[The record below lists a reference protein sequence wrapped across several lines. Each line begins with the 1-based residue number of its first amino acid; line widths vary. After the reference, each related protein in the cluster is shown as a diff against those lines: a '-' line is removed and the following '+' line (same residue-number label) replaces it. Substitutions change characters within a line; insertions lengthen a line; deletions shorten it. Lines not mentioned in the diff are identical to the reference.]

1 MPRIIDVVEAPDQ
14 QRNQMVV
21 RVPEVGSG
29 DFRLGSA
36 VIVRESQSAVFYR
49 DGKALDVFRP
59 GRHQITTANL
69 PLLSSLL
76 KLATGGNNMFT
87 AEVYF
92 VNMIEFTDWKWGT
105 PEPVTLRD
113 QDFGIVRLRAFGNY
127 SVQITN
133 PQLFVTKIVGT
144 GTGYQTNQIQ
154 DFLRGMIIARFSDL
168 LGESKVAVLDLPA
181 TQDELGAAVR
191 AKLSDEFDAFG
202 LALKTFFL
210 QNISL
215 PEEVQKAVDQRA
227 AMGAIGDMRQ
237 FMQYQAAQAVRDA
250 AQQPGGGGLAGAG
263 VGLGAG
269 AGLGAVMGQTMAQ
282 AMQPGQ
288 PPPQPGA
295 PGAAPAAPT
304 PGTPPSAP
312 DIMTLSEAAAYI
324 RVGEQDVL
332 DAIKAGQLKAKQ
344 IGSSYRIS
352 KQAVDEFLKS

>member
-49 DGKALDVFRP
+49 DGKALDVFGA

-76 KLATGGNNMFT
+76 KLVTGGNDLFT

-105 PEPVTLRD
+105 QEPITLRD

-127 SVQITN
+127 SVQINN

-144 GTGYQTNQIQ
+144 GAGYQTNQIQ
-154 DFLRGMIIARFSDL
+154 DFLRGMIIARFSDI
-168 LGESKVAVLDLPA
+168 LGTSKIPVLDMPGM
-181 TQDELGAAVR
+181 QDEVAAGVR
-191 AKLSDEFDAFG
+191 AKLGDEFDAFG
-202 LALKTFFL
+202 LTLKTFFL
-210 QNISL
+210 QNISM
-215 PEEVQKAVDQRA
+215 PEEVQRAIDQRA
-227 AMGAIGDMRQ
+227 SMGAIGDMQQ
-237 FMQYQAAQAVRDA
+237 FTQYQAAQALRDA
-250 AQQPGGGGLAGAG
+250 AQQEGGGGLAGAG
-263 VGLGAG
+263 LGLGAG
-269 AGLGAVMGQTMAQ
+269 AGLGAIMGQTMAQ
-282 AMQPGQ
+282 AMQGAQ
-288 PPPQPGA
+288 QPQPGA
-295 PGAAPAAPT
+295 PAAAV
-304 PGTPPSAP
+304 AP
-312 DIMTLSEAAAYI
+312 DIMTLSEAAAYM
-324 RVGEQDVL
+324 RVGEEDVL
-332 DAIKAGQLKAKQ
+332 GAIKAGQLKAKQ

-352 KQAVDEFLKS
+352 KQAVDEFLNS

>member
-1 MPRIIDVVEAPDQ
+1 MPRIIDVIEAPDQ
-14 QRNQMVV
+14 QRDQMVV

-36 VIVRESQSAVFYR
+36 VIVRESQNAVFYR
-49 DGKALDVFRP
+49 DGKALDVFGP

-69 PLLSSLL
+69 PILSTLL
-76 KLATGGNNMFT
+76 KLATGGNDLFT
-87 AEVYF
+87 AEAYF
-92 VNMIEFTDWKWGT
+92 VNMVEFTDWKWGT
-105 PEPVTLRD
+105 PEPITLRD

-127 SVQITN
+127 SVQINN

-168 LGESKVAVLDLPA
+168 LGTSKVAALDLPA
-181 TQDELGAAVR
+181 MQDELGAGVR
-191 AKLSDEFDAFG
+191 AKLTDEFDAFG
-202 LALKTFFL
+202 LALKTLFL

-227 AMGAIGDMRQ
+227 SMGAIGDMKT
-237 FMQYQAAQAVRDA
+237 FMQYQAAQALRDA
-250 AQQPGGGGLAGAG
+250 AQQEGGGGGLAGAG
-263 VGLGAG
+263 MGLGAG
-269 AGLGAVMGQTMAQ
+269 AGLGAVLGQTMAQ

-288 PPPQPGA
+288 QPPQ

-304 PGTPPSAP
+304 PGAPPSAP
-312 DIMTLSEAAAYI
+312 DIMTLSEAAAYM

-352 KQAVDEFLKS
+352 RQAVEEFLNS

>member
-1 MPRIIDVVEAPDQ
+1 MPRIIDVIEAPDQ

-21 RVPEVGSG
+21 RVPEVGAG

-36 VIVRESQSAVFYR
+36 IIVRESQTAVFYR
-49 DGKALDVFRP
+49 DGKALDVFGP

-76 KLATGGNNMFT
+76 RLVTGGNDLFT

-105 PEPVTLRD
+105 QEPVTLRD
-113 QDFGIVRLRAFGNY
+113 QDFGVVRVRAFGNY
-127 SVQITN
+127 SVQISD

-144 GTGYQTNQIQ
+144 GSGYQTSQIQ
-154 DFLRGMIIARFSDL
+154 DFLRGIIVARFADV
-168 LGESKVAVLDLPA
+168 LGETKVPVLDLPSM
-181 TQDELGAAVR
+181 QDEVAAAVR
-191 AKLSDEFDAFG
+191 SKLSDEFDSFG

-215 PEEVQKAVDQRA
+215 PEEVQKAIDQRA
-227 AMGAIGDMRQ
+227 AMGAIGDMQR

-250 AQQPGGGGLAGAG
+250 AQQEGGGGLTGAG

-269 AGLGAVMGQTMAQ
+269 AGLGAVLGQTMAQ
-282 AMQPGQ
+282 SMQQAQAGQ
-288 PPPQPGA
+288 QS
-295 PGAAPAAPT
+295 
-304 PGTPPSAP
+304 GTTAVP
-312 DIMTLSEAAAYI
+312 DIMTLSEAAAYM

-332 DAIKAGQLKAKQ
+332 DAINSGQLKAKK
-344 IGSSYRIS
+344 IGTSYRIS
-352 KQAVDEFLKS
+352 KQAIDEFLKS